1 MTYIDLLKSSA
12 EKYSSIVCMGLDP
25 VIEDILEKK
34 GTSGERIFKF
44 YENILNKHIQK
55 NILPGAVKPNYAF
68 YAQYGIDGI
77 TALEKIIKIY
87 KAAGIPVILDYKRG
101 DIGKTARAYAKEAF
115 DFFDA
120 DSVTLSPYL
129 GYDSIEPYIKDYPE
143 KGYYIL
149 TKTSNDSSGEIQ
161 DIKSDNK
168 EIFIHVAELI
178 VKWYH
183 PGIGSVAGATYP
195 DQLEKISN
203 IFISSGKEIPF
214 LIPGAGTQGGDIEEV
229 MKVIKRSSDIGIHRI
244 SASSSLNYAYKTF
257 KDLKYDDASVEA
269 LKQMNDDINRLNLF

>member
-1 MTYIDLLKSSA
+1 MNYIDLLKNSA

-25 VIEDILEKK
+25 VIEDIPEDA
-34 GTSGERIFKF
+34 GTHGERIFRF

-55 NILPGAVKPNYAF
+55 NIFPGAVKPNYAF

-77 TALEKIIKIY
+77 SALEKIMKIY

-101 DIGKTARAYAKEAF
+101 DIGKTAKAYAKEAF

-120 DSVTLSPYL
+120 DSVTLSPFL
-129 GYDSIEPYIKDYPE
+129 GYDSIEPYIKEYPD

-149 TKTSNDSSGEIQ
+149 TKTSNSSSGEIQ

-178 VKWYH
+178 LKWYH

-195 DQLEKISN
+195 EQLEKISN
-203 IFISSGKEIPF
+203 IFIGSGKEIPF
-214 LIPGAGTQGGDIEEV
+214 LIPGAGTQGGSIEEV
-229 MKVIKRSSDIGIHRI
+229 IKVIKRSSDIRIHRI
-244 SASSSLNYAYKTF
+244 NASSSLNYAYKTF

-269 LKQMNDDINRLNLF
+269 LKKMNDEINGLS